1 MSGNAE
7 LRALVKLIRRLARM
21 LDVQSRRI
29 DRDVGLT
36 LPQLIVLQCVQDLG
50 EVTSRAISLEA
61 DLSPPTVV
69 GILDKLEAKGFI
81 RRYRSERDR
90 RIVHTS
96 LTDEGRSILKRI
108 PSILGDSFDGRF
120 LGLPD
125 ARRKSVIEGLEL
137 IGELGVG
144 TIGAEDMPDI

>member
-96 LTDEGRSILKRI
+96 LTDEGKRILKRI